1 MKVHWK
7 SIPLPIALWYYL
19 YSLDLLTLSLKLS
32 TCNCSTSCIP
42 WRKEEHE
49 NPRRRK
55 VLVGTGSGTTAH
67 MVFKSFEIVMVLP
80 SFTSLG
86 GGKNPTKSSL
96 YRRYF
101 QIEILDNSKFFYTE
115 DKIHIKLSLWWSP
128 GEKLIQFYNPIYY
141 PLSVLPQNQLSAL
154 VKWEPSQWFF
164 WLGFIP

>member
-1 MKVHWK
+1 MEGDKHSHLSKINNEHLHKRCISRRHHFDSARWFHTGEENILAKNYFNPEAKHRIPILARPSVITYMKVHWK

-19 YSLDLLTLSLKLS
+19 YSLDLLTLSLELS

-55 VLVGTGSGTTAH
+55 VLVGTGAGTTAH

-86 GGKNPTKSSL
+86 GGEEPYK
-96 YRRYF
+96 
-101 QIEILDNSKFFYTE
+101 IL
-115 DKIHIKLSLWWSP
+115 
-128 GEKLIQFYNPIYY
+128 
-141 PLSVLPQNQLSAL
+141 PL
-154 VKWEPSQWFF
+154 
-164 WLGFIP
+164 